1 MSTNMPMYLSSVQ
14 TQLASIMDVLAKAAV
29 VEISQL
35 ISESSA
41 DLRLEISRS
50 IKENEVLRTR
60 MKVMKSELFALRLQ
74 KANAPRAGRFS
85 FSRALSRPR
94 SKLAVVDKTGNNCRG
109 TPISITEE
117 ESRPSTNKIESAD
130 VVSNCPDVI
139 LIKEEDGPDDNF
151 SQNSNPDHSRT
162 QESGVPSVAVVTSE
176 LDPASLMLDDEGPCI
191 ISVHGG
197 GDVLQGPSWPVTE
210 NSAPFTH
217 QDLPRFPSVTSSHAV
232 NHSLQAQ
239 QSHDS
244 NRVVVRGTQDS
255 GEAPQRVGGS
265 LGADQSSASADMNP
279 TGSNLARYED
289 WRLARDMSVA
299 QPQRHQS
306 PLVCS
311 FCDKRFFRR
320 SDLARHRVIHTGE
333 MPTTC
338 PLCGKQFVNKTTLN
352 VHMRI
357 HTGEK
362 PFVCSLCGKSFT
374 QNGSLKIHLRTHSGE
389 KPYSCSR
396 CGATFNNPSNL
407 RRHMITHTDEGNM
420 TL

>member
-1 MSTNMPMYLSSVQ
+1 MSTTMPMYLSSVQ

-29 VEISQL
+29 AEISQL

-85 FSRALSRPR
+85 FSRALCRPR
-94 SKLAVVDKTGNNCRG
+94 SKLAVVDKTDSNCRG
-109 TPISITEE
+109 TPITITEE

-130 VVSNCPDVI
+130 VESNCPDVI
-139 LIKEEDGPDDNF
+139 LIKEEDGPEDNF
-151 SQNSNPDHSRT
+151 RQNSNPDPCRT
-162 QESGVPSVAVVTSE
+162 QESAAPSVAVVTSE

-197 GDVLQGPSWPVTE
+197 GEVLQGPSWPVAE
-210 NSAPFTH
+210 NSPLFTH
-217 QDLPRFPSVTSSHAV
+217 PDLPRFPGLTSSHTV
-232 NHSLQAQ
+232 NHGSQA
-239 QSHDS
+239 
-244 NRVVVRGTQDS
+244 RDS

-265 LGADQSSASADMNP
+265 LGADQASTLTASADMNP
-279 TGSNLARYED
+279 TASNLARYD
-289 WRLARDMSVA
+289 GWRLARDISIG

-306 PLVCS
+306 PLVCT

-407 RRHMITHTDEGNM
+407 RRHMITHTDEGNV